1 MTGQTSRKAIDRHLF
16 RVLWL
21 SVAAA
26 LATIALKTSAWAL
39 TGSVGLLSDAAE
51 SLVNLVA
58 AAIGLGALR
67 WAAKEADPEHTYGHT
82 KAEYFSAAIE
92 GLMIFVAAISI
103 AIMAIGRLVHPR
115 GIEDVWLGL
124 SVSAG
129 ASVINLAVGLLLMR
143 EGRKHRSITLEADG
157 KHLLTDVWT
166 SAGVIVGVAAVS
178 LTGWERLDPIIAL
191 VVAANI
197 VHVGIGLLRRS
208 VGGLMDRSLGEEEQ
222 LLIQEAL
229 SEFESDHVRFH
240 AVRTRQA
247 GQRAFVSLHILV
259 PGAWTVHR
267 GHDVAED
274 VEASIRRR
282 LHYATVFTH
291 LEPLEDPRSY
301 EDTGLDREP
310 PAAPA

>member
-1 MTGQTSRKAIDRHLF
+1 VTGQTSRKAIDRHLF

-58 AAIGLGALR
+58 AVIGLGALR

-178 LTGWERLDPIIAL
+178 LTG
-191 VVAANI
+191 
-197 VHVGIGLLRRS
+197 
-208 VGGLMDRSLGEEEQ
+208 
-222 LLIQEAL
+222 
-229 SEFESDHVRFH
+229 
-240 AVRTRQA
+240 
-247 GQRAFVSLHILV
+247 
-259 PGAWTVHR
+259 
-267 GHDVAED
+267 
-274 VEASIRRR
+274 
-282 LHYATVFTH
+282 
-291 LEPLEDPRSY
+291 
-301 EDTGLDREP
+301 
-310 PAAPA
+310 